1 MRLYTQALAQALKIK
16 KKRKST
22 TCKFSKVVTYKLAC
36 VSPPLSP
43 IPALNLPLEPRRRS
57 VRENAAFLAYI
68 PTWKSRGFSPR
79 RRSLVSVLLIILM
92 QPRSVCSLKSTT
104 IARAHKRRGE
114 KGGGAA
120 GPRGQKNIL
129 IEEFSNSVSFACSWA
144 QSYTHSHNSGRTSVK
159 ATDTGRRRG

>member
-1 MRLYTQALAQALKIK
+1 MRPLIFDASVHTGARTK
-16 KKRKST
+16 KKANSP
-22 TCKFSKVVTYKLAC
+22 KLSHTSLLVC
-36 VSPPLSP
+36 LPP
-43 IPALNLPLEPRRRS
+43 IPALNLPPEPWRRS
-57 VRENAAFLAYI
+57 AFLAYI
-68 PTWKSRGFSPR
+68 PSWKSRGFSPR

-104 IARAHKRRGE
+104 IACAHKRRGE